1 MNRELLRQALQ
12 ECRQEQTLNRA
23 KEEER
28 LLKASAACP
37 RIGELVAAR
46 RNAILSGLQSALS
59 GTAPRDLV
67 QDTNRANAEIKKL
80 LTENG
85 FAPNYLEPIYT
96 CPLCRDTGYVGE
108 HKKAFCPCVIKR
120 CDKLL
125 SESLEM
131 PETGECFESFDPGV
145 FSDAPLDGLDFS
157 QREYAQ
163 VLRDKCEA
171 YAGRL
176 PGVPV
181 PNLLF
186 YGKSG
191 LGKTFLLRSI
201 ARRAQER
208 GVPALSVTANTLL
221 NAIRKS
227 YFSHEDDGL
236 APFYQTQLLLIDDLG
251 TEPLWENITVEQL
264 FALLDARFS
273 ARRNTVISTNL
284 SLREL
289 QQRYTERIASRL
301 LDARLCQAV
310 RFLGSDIRRRP

>member
-1 MNRELLRQALQ
+1 MNRELLRQALR
-12 ECRQEQTLNRA
+12 ECRQQQTVNRA
-23 KEEER
+23 KEEDR
-28 LLKASAACP
+28 LRAASEACP

-46 RNAILSGLQSALS
+46 RSAILSGLQSALS
-59 GTAPRDLV
+59 GAAPHGLV
-67 QDTNRANAEIKKL
+67 QATSRANEQIKL
-80 LTENG
+80 LLKENG
-85 FAPNYLEPIYT
+85 FAPDYLEPIYT
-96 CPLCRDTGYVGE
+96 CPLCHDTGYVGE
-108 HKKAFCPCVIKR
+108 HKKEFCACVIKR

-131 PETGECFESFDPGV
+131 PETGESFETFDPAV
-145 FSDAPLDGLDFS
+145 FSDAPLEGLDFS

-171 YAGRL
+171 YAGKL
-176 PGVPV
+176 PDAPV

-201 ARRAQER
+201 ARRAQEK
-208 GVPALSVTANTLL
+208 GVPALTVTANTLL

-227 YFSHEDDGL
+227 YFSHEDEGL
-236 APFYQTQLLLIDDLG
+236 SSFYQTQLLLIDDLG

-273 ARRNTVISTNL
+273 SRKNTVVSTNL
-284 SLREL
+284 NLKEL

-301 LDARLCQAV
+301 LDTRLCQAV
-310 RFLGSDIRRRP
+310 RFLGEDIRRRP

>member
-1 MNRELLRQALQ
+1 MNRELLLKSLQ
-12 ECRQEQTLNRA
+12 LCRQEQGINRV

-28 LLKASAACP
+28 LRTASAVCP
-37 RIGELVAAR
+37 RIGQMVSAR
-46 RNAILSGLQSALS
+46 RNAILEGLQSALA
-59 GTAPRDLV
+59 GAAPHDLV
-67 QDTNRANAEIKKL
+67 QATNRANEQIRL
-80 LTENG
+80 LLKENG
-85 FAPNYLEPIYT
+85 FAPDYLEPIYT
-96 CPLCRDTGYVGE
+96 CPLCHDTGYVGE
-108 HKKAFCPCVIKR
+108 HKKEFCACVIKR

-131 PETGECFESFDPGV
+131 PETGESFETFDPAV
-145 FSDAPLDGLDFS
+145 FSDVPLEGLDFS

-176 PGVPV
+176 PDAHV

-201 ARRAQER
+201 ARRAQEK
-208 GVPALSVTANTLL
+208 GVPALTVTANTLL

-227 YFSHEDDGL
+227 YFSHEDEGL
-236 APFYQTQLLLIDDLG
+236 SPFYQTQLLLIDDLG

-273 ARRNTVISTNL
+273 SRKNTVISTNL
-284 SLREL
+284 NLKEL

-301 LDARLCQAV
+301 LDTRLCQAV
-310 RFLGSDIRRRP
+310 RFLGDDIRRRP